1 MGKMAPN
8 RSQARPRVTMP
19 RTATANT
26 ARNHSNEMMTAS
38 MRKAT
43 KRLPMMPSNS
53 CGCVTGSKAGD
64 GLLKSMPERGGM
76 VFCSDISRALKGLAF
91 TRRWWLPSDHAS
103 EEPPEA
109 SSAIADHPSAPAFET
124 AHLEAFGLEFADG
137 LQCMRLVLRLDH
149 EIERGPSRGH
159 VEQRAA
165 VEDLENIRPRSAKNG
180 GDPAKHAGLIGD
192 GESKRNDFSVPL
204 EPAHDNGG
212 EHAGIDIAAAE
223 VEAELA
229 AAKLLGL
236 RQQSGKGGG
245 ACTFSEVSRAQM
257 ARSMAGS
264 STSMMRETSAFTI
277 GKVSLPGAFT
287 AIPSA
292 SVCSEQTTASP
303 VRAACI
309 DGHAAEET
317 PITARLGLS
326 ACRAMALPAIKPP
339 PPTGTTIMS
348 RSGTSSRTSKAMV
361 PWPAMMR
368 GSS

>member
-19 RTATANT
+19 RTATAKT

-64 GLLKSMPERGGM
+64 GLLKSMPERGEM
-76 VFCSDISRALKGLAF
+76 VFCSDISPALKGLAF
-91 TRRWWLPSDHAS
+91 TGRWWLRSDHAS

-109 SSAIADHPSAPAFET
+109 SSASADHPSAPAFET

-180 GDPAKHAGLIGD
+180 GDPAKHTGLIGD

-223 VEAELA
+223 VEAELE

-245 ACTFSEVSRAQM
+245 AGTFSDDLLRGEQGAD
-257 ARSMAGS
+257 
-264 STSMMRETSAFTI
+264 
-277 GKVSLPGAFT
+277 GAFDGWLVHQHD
-287 AIPSA
+287 AGDQGFHDRQSKLARCFHRDPICQRLLGA
-292 SVCSEQTTASP
+292 NHRFAGEGCMHR
-303 VRAACI
+303 RARRRRYP
-309 DGHAAEET
+309 DHGK
-317 PITARLGLS
+317 ARLERMQGDGIAGDQASTPNRDNDHVEVGDVL
-326 ACRAMALPAIKPP
+326 
-339 PPTGTTIMS
+339 
-348 RSGTSSRTSKAMV
+348 
-361 PWPAMMR
+361 
-368 GSS
+368 